1 MNKVGQ
7 ARRMI
12 VSTRASAKWSVGT
25 TTDASAAVFDTI
37 GRGGRTVVGL
47 IASFIAWRTERRLL
61 STLESLDDRLLD
73 DIGIDRARLGRLPSR
88 HR

>member
-1 MNKVGQ
+1 
-7 ARRMI
+7 
-12 VSTRASAKWSVGT
+12 
-25 TTDASAAVFDTI
+25 
-37 GRGGRTVVGL
+37 VVGL